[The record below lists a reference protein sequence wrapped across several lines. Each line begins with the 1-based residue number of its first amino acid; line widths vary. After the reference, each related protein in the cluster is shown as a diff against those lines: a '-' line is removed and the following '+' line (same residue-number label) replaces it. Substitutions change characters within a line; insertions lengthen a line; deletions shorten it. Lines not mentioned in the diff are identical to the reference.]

1 VDRALKRAP
10 AASAEQ
16 VTQNRFAMVYA
27 GLVTRAIAIVI
38 DAVLINVAALAV
50 SGAALLVESI
60 FARSS
65 THHAVA
71 IAVGSVLFFVW
82 VVGYFAVFWTTTGQ
96 TPGSRVMQ
104 IRVTRLDGGPLG
116 WRRALVR
123 LVWMVLSLPLFWGY
137 LPVLFTAR
145 RRAVFDSSPAPS
157 SRSPRRH
164 RERMAS
170 ARAGALALK
179 PAGLCPR
186 AWSPDRAPTGS
197 SSCRRRRRDVRGDC

>member
-1 VDRALKRAP
+1 VDGALQRAP

-16 VTQNRFAMVYA
+16 VTQHRLILGLAMVYV

-65 THHAVA
+65 TDHAVA
-71 IAVGSVLFFVW
+71 VAVGSVLFFVW

-123 LVWMVLSLPLFWGY
+123 LAWMVLSLPLFWGY

-145 RRAVFDSSPAPS
+145 RRAVFDLLAGTVVTVAAPAPGTDGV
-157 SRSPRRH
+157 SPPRDRRAQ
-164 RERMAS
+164 AS
-170 ARAGALALK
+170 GIV
-179 PAGLCPR
+179 PP
-186 AWSPDRAPTGS
+186 SVVP
-197 SSCRRRRRDVRGDC
+197 